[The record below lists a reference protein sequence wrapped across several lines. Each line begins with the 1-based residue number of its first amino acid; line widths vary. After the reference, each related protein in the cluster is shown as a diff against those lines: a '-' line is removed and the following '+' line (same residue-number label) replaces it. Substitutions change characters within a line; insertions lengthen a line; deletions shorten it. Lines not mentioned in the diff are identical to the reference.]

1 MLNSDNGPTGIWNWP
16 CRLKI
21 CIKWQ
26 PYISF
31 ILSVLSWHWTG
42 HMQAIQY
49 IMLVT
54 LLSFAPCIL
63 SLLSQHL
70 PPRQKSKL
78 LVWPG
83 SWSPD
88 SLLSIQVHFLTD
100 CPKVNGKNKD
110 EGEGWDWLKS
120 VFQICNPKSNPTTLY
135 TIYTKGSSQSTNMYI
150 DHILPLKI
158 PHQPTLLLLNTV
170 ALSHDVLSYGVQIEP
185 HNTFQYG
192 VSSSH
197 N

>member
-1 MLNSDNGPTGIWNWP
+1 MLNSDNGPTGIWSWA

-21 CIKWQ
+21 CIRWQ
-26 PYISF
+26 LCILF

-42 HMQAIQY
+42 HMLAIKY

-54 LLSFAPCIL
+54 FLSSAPYTL

-88 SLLSIQVHFLTD
+88 SLLSIQVHFLTG
-100 CPKVNGKNKD
+100 CPKANGKNKD
-110 EGEGWDWLKS
+110 EGEGWDWFKS
-120 VFQICNPKSNPTTLY
+120 VFQICKPKSKPTTLS
-135 TIYTKGSSQSTNMYI
+135 TIYTKVHPSQQI
-150 DHILPLKI
+150 CR
-158 PHQPTLLLLNTV
+158 PHSATRNP
-170 ALSHDVLSYGVQIEP
+170 P
-185 HNTFQYG
+185 
-192 VSSSH
+192 SSH
-197 N
+197 TLIII

>member
-49 IMLVT
+49 IMLIT

-83 SWSPD
+83 PWSPD

-110 EGEGWDWLKS
+110 EGEGWDWFKS

-135 TIYTKGSSQSTNMYI
+135 HLYKGFIPVNKYVYRPHSATQNPPSTHTLIIKYSST
-150 DHILPLKI
+150 
-158 PHQPTLLLLNTV
+158 
-170 ALSHDVLSYGVQIEP
+170 
-185 HNTFQYG
+185 
-192 VSSSH
+192 
-197 N
+197 